1 MIIRMEDKALNV
13 EYLGSYKD
21 VRNCPPMQLP
31 EYCFIGRSNVGKSS
45 IINLIT
51 GKDEIARTS
60 RKPGKTQSINLFR
73 VEEKSPWLIADL
85 PGYGYAQVSKSVRG
99 EWSALIDR
107 YILERPNLMCT
118 FLLLDIRH
126 PRMENDRAFMN
137 FLGQNRIP
145 FCILFTKSDK
155 LKPLALQNALDA
167 YKEQVLMEW
176 EEIPPYIITS
186 SILKTGREEVLEYIH
201 QMNNTFANQP
211 L

>member
-1 MIIRMEDKALNV
+1 MEDKVLQV
-13 EYLGSYKD
+13 HYIGSYKD
-21 VRNCPPMQLP
+21 VSQCPSYELP

-51 GKDEIARTS
+51 GLREIARTS
-60 RKPGKTQSINLFR
+60 RKPGKTQSINLFK
-73 VEEKSPWLIADL
+73 VEETPPWVIADL
-85 PGYGYAQVSKSVRG
+85 PGYGFAQVSKSTRG
-99 EWSALIDR
+99 QWSSLIDK

-137 FLGQNRIP
+137 FLGKNRIP

-155 LKPLALQNALDA
+155 LKPDELNNALEA
-167 YKEQVLMEW
+167 YKEDMLTEW
-176 EEIPPYIITS
+176 EELPPMIVTS
-186 SILKTGREEVLEYIH
+186 SIEKTGKDQIMEYISS
-201 QMNNTFANQP
+201 MNNIFTKQA